1 MKIYTKKGDDG
12 TTALIGGRR
21 VSKCDSRVE
30 AYGDADELISYL
42 GVVRAHA
49 GETPLGGD
57 LLQIQQHLMT
67 VSSYLA
73 CDSAPEWLPALEIE
87 DKLKFLESRIDKM
100 SEQLPSSF
108 SFVIPGPPALAA
120 ELHFARTI
128 CRRCERRI
136 CAIERKNN
144 TDASCK
150 RYVNRLSD
158 YLFTLA
164 QVVDI
169 QSAEKK

>member
-12 TTALIGGRR
+12 TTSLIGGRR

-49 GETPLGGD
+49 QGEPFCSD
-57 LLQIQQHLMT
+57 LLQIQQHLMV

-73 CDSAPEWLPALEIE
+73 CDSAPEWLPDLDIE
-87 DKLKFLESRIDKM
+87 SKLKFLESRIDKM
-100 SEQLPSSF
+100 SEQLPSRF

-136 CAIERKNN
+136 CAIEQKNG
-144 TDASCK
+144 TDAGCE

>member
-12 TTALIGGRR
+12 TTSLIGGRR

-49 GETPLGGD
+49 QTEPICSD
-57 LLQIQQHLMT
+57 LLQIQQHLMI

-73 CDSAPEWLPALEIE
+73 CDSAPEWLPSLDVES
-87 DKLKFLESRIDKM
+87 KLQFLESRIDKM
-100 SEQLPSSF
+100 SERLPSRF

-136 CAIERKNN
+136 CAIGQENG
-144 TDASCK
+144 TDASCA